1 MAYRCKTLIATEGD
15 SSNQEKRLSICLVAD
30 GFSFSVTSPDGI
42 LYAFGEAE
50 GQHATSITD
59 ATRDIKAVFADAGIR
74 PLGYKNIEL
83 VVVSDENA
91 WVPDELYSTVANR
104 QYLRL
109 LGGTANTVLS
119 APCKTLGS
127 TMVFS
132 ANDHLI
138 MAFKV
143 ALPGV
148 VVINQHVKIASL
160 ASRSISHPVIVS
172 HWRQGRVDLSAMN
185 EGRYLYGNTLSFAN
199 TDEASFQI
207 IEVMKLFGAD
217 KPNTELM
224 LCGNVDRELYGR
236 LRPYFPTTTLYS
248 GTATK
253 FASPEFKKLHTY
265 RHALILF

>member
-15 SSNQEKRLSICLVAD
+15 SSTQEKRLSISLVAD
-30 GFSFSVTSPDGI
+30 GFSFSVTSPQGTLI
-42 LYAFGEAE
+42 SFGEVV
-50 GQHATSITD
+50 GQHASSITD
-59 ATRDIKAVFADAGIR
+59 ATRDIKALFAEAGIR

-83 VVVSDENA
+83 IVVSDENT
-91 WVPDELYSTVANR
+91 WVPDELYSSLANR

-119 APCKTLGS
+119 APCKALGS

-132 ANDHLI
+132 ANDHLV

-148 VVINQHVKIASL
+148 NVINQHVKIASL
-160 ASRSISHPVIVS
+160 VSRSATHPVLVA
-172 HWRQGRVDLSAMN
+172 HWRQGRVDLAAMN
-185 EGRYLYGNTLSFAN
+185 EGRYLYGNTLSFTN
-199 TDEASFQI
+199 MDEAVFHVV
-207 IEVMKLFGAD
+207 EVMKTFGMDSPKA
-217 KPNTELM
+217 ELL
-224 LCGNVDRELYGR
+224 LCGDVDRELYGR

-248 GTATK
+248 GTATQ
-253 FASPEFKKLHTY
+253 FASPDFKKLHTY

>member
-15 SSNQEKRLSICLVAD
+15 SSTQDKRLSICLVAD
-30 GFSFSVTSPDGI
+30 GFSFSVMSPQGV
-42 LYAFGEAE
+42 LHTFGEVE

-59 ATRDIKAVFADAGIR
+59 ATRDIKAVFAETGIR
-74 PLGYKNIEL
+74 PLGYKNIEI

-91 WVPDELYSTVANR
+91 WVPDELYSTIANR

-109 LGGTANTVLS
+109 LGGNATTAVS
-119 APCKTLGS
+119 CPCKQLGS

-148 VVINQHVKIASL
+148 VVMNQHVKLTSL
-160 ASRSISHPVIVS
+160 MPRSISHPVLVA
-172 HWRQGRVDLSAMN
+172 HWRKGRVDLAAMN
-185 EGRYLYGNTLSFAN
+185 EGKYLYGNTLSFSN
-199 TDEASFQI
+199 LDEAVFHVV
-207 IEVMKLFGAD
+207 EVMKTFGMDTPDA
-217 KPNTELM
+217 ELL

-248 GTATK
+248 GTATH
-253 FASPEFKKLHTY
+253 FLNPDFKRLHTY
-265 RHALILF
+265 RHSLILM

>member
-15 SSNQEKRLSICLVAD
+15 SSTQEKRLSICLVAD
-30 GFSFSVTSPDGI
+30 GVSFSVTSPQGV
-42 LYAFGEAE
+42 LHTFGEVE
-50 GQHATSITD
+50 GQHASSITD
-59 ATRDIKAVFADAGIR
+59 ATRDIKAVFAEAGIR
-74 PLGYKNIEL
+74 PLGYKSIEL

-109 LGGTANTVLS
+109 LGGSSATAVS
-119 APCKTLGS
+119 CPCKQLGS

-132 ANDHLI
+132 ANDHLV

-148 VVINQHVKIASL
+148 TVINQHVKLTAL
-160 ASRSISHPVIVS
+160 MPRSASHPVLVA
-172 HWRQGRVDLSAMN
+172 HWRKGRVDLAAMS
-185 EGRYLYGNTLSFAN
+185 EGRYLYGNTLSFSN
-199 TDEASFQI
+199 QEEAVFHVV
-207 IEVMKLFGAD
+207 EVMKTFGMDTPDA
-217 KPNTELM
+217 ELL
-224 LCGNVDRELYGR
+224 LCGNVDRELFGR

-248 GTATK
+248 GSATQ
-253 FASPEFKKLHTY
+253 FLNPDFKKLHTY